1 MKVRESTPP
10 QETRRFSVADTRQQP
25 LENQSVMV
33 PSVSQSVTPFLQ
45 LSKVTLARVRL
56 GAVSNSGRLYNMCS
70 SMLSRVWAVRARGRA
85 AAAQPPCPDTRASGG
100 PSASR
105 DSSTL
110 VSTGYCSRRLDAIGY
125 PKRHALLHK
134 VTNRQ
139 ANSLALRAN
148 QT

>member
-56 GAVSNSGRLYNMCS
+56 GASPIRGVSRHVFDAVARLGRA
-70 SMLSRVWAVRARGRA
+70 RARARGRRA
-85 AAAQPPCPDTRASGG
+85 APVPRHTGQWRPERKPR
-100 PSASR
+100 
-105 DSSTL
+105 L
-110 VSTGYCSRRLDAIGY
+110 VDVSVNG
-125 PKRHALLHK
+125 LL
-134 VTNRQ
+134 
-139 ANSLALRAN
+139 
-148 QT
+148 